1 MDNYTKLVKWYELH
15 RDGVKEYEDP
25 ITIKTIVN
33 PNFYLTMELKIN
45 LKNTCLSTQSIE
57 LSIDNSIDDWMT
69 VEVVNDNFLSFFS
82 FNNLE
87 KVLKVFFEEFFLK
100 NKWDYLYTVYLPIIN
115 SDSRFLKSYAVITN
129 DLKFR
134 ILKILEPIP
143 ENIFNVSPSEQSKP
157 DKIIYSH
164 KFKEGEII
172 NTYLFS
178 KEPYSL
184 RVARKL

>member
-25 ITIKTIVN
+25 ITIKSIVN

-45 LKNTCLSTQSIE
+45 LKNTCLSTKFIE

-115 SDSRFLKSYAVITN
+115 SDSRFLKSYAVITS

-134 ILKILEPIP
+134 ILKLLEPIP
-143 ENIFNVSPSEQSKP
+143 ENIFNISPYKQGNENK
-157 DKIIYSH
+157 DAYFH
-164 KFKEGEII
+164 NFKEGEII
-172 NTYLFS
+172 DTYLLNN
-178 KEPYSL
+178 EPYCL
-184 RVARKL
+184 RVAKKL